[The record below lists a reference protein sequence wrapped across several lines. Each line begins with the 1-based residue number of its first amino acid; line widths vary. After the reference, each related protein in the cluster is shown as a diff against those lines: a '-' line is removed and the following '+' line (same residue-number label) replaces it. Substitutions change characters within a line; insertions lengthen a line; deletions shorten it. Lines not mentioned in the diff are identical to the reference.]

1 MIDKLLHVEPIL
13 PPRPPSQ
20 LRSVTLELCSIDGTL
35 SALRNPQGFRKFVQ
49 EKAVDLGMTGDIMRT
64 PHVNAIMTVV
74 GTEDQH
80 DQFAN
85 FITDLQRFHFVTGGV
100 KVVHSQIIENR
111 YAPVAFVI
119 RPSE

>member
-1 MIDKLLHVEPIL
+1 
-13 PPRPPSQ
+13 
-20 LRSVTLELCSIDGTL
+20 VTLELCSIDGTL